1 MAQNR
6 VTVEIRVAWW
16 LRPYLALLCWFCV
29 LHQCAP
35 DPERLER
42 VVRRALRLSVS

>member
-6 VTVEIRVAWW
+6 MTVEIRVAWW
-16 LRPYLALLCWFCV
+16 LRPYLTLLVWFCV

-35 DPERLER
+35 DVDRLAR
-42 VVRRALRLSVS
+42 VVRRALRVR